1 LSVAVGEVGAMP
13 KNIGQNPILIIGH
26 DILALGLAA
35 MLRARGVRV
44 VVVRGAEPNGNPLSL
59 PGPRPAAIIIDL
71 LIAKRDDFALLRQ
84 LRAMPHLEGV
94 PVLVLSPG
102 TVAQDASALEAR
114 LRAFAAQPLLTPH
127 DLDTVLG
134 ELERSLASVA

>member
-1 LSVAVGEVGAMP
+1 MSVPAGEVEAMP
-13 KNIGQNPILIIGH
+13 NLGQNPILIIGH

-35 MLRARGVRV
+35 MLRARGMR
-44 VVVRGAEPNGNPLSL
+44 VVVRGAEPGGSPLSL

-84 LRAMPHLEGV
+84 LRALPQLEGV

-102 TVAQDASALEAR
+102 TVAKDAPALEAR

-134 ELERSLASVA
+134 ELKRSLASVA